1 LNFNGKTRAFR
12 IWCKPGA
19 SRGFSLPEVMVSVAI
34 IAVTALGVSQIF
46 VSGHQAMRKMGESS
60 ECTNHLNTVVN
71 RIRSLGTRLNIGD
84 YLLPASPPGPAQVRW
99 ASNLQGTVLI
109 EGDPG
114 GADILIAD
122 RYPANANFN
131 ISDIPVGVNPVRL
144 QNAHLIQGIMG
155 GMLAISNSNNAIF
168 CVAPTGG
175 VYNAAGGILSQL
187 FTPTV
192 SNKSLTNL
200 QTTIRIRPFD
210 LATGA
215 IQPCISPLIIAP
227 RGNPKAMSNFMPT
240 GFPAPLNFGQID
252 SGQLVL
258 SAGACPGGTTLVAPA
273 PQGGNYCSTQ
283 VNNGIAF
290 GPNLRND
297 LGLLVNLTATYVDKN
312 AVPVGC
318 SGEMRLQYPE
328 DGSIPTTP
336 TITVLTNTTWS
347 NQAGTQTR
355 LNEWPSAPSVPSGAA
370 AHVNCVA
377 RNTNQVRIQVGF
389 VAAGNEPGSVLLC
402 RNRSY
407 RLPPPETVGY
417 SSICQPNGFAD
428 PGPQYPPTA
437 DYPIKDFLTA
447 ATDGLPR
454 PQRSIPSNWTPY
466 VNVVNPPQATSFD
479 VPYLNI
485 ALNGVNNWTGAGHP
499 ALNYI
504 QDGNNAWVPCDQAT
518 VCNATPAIS
527 AATSTPTEKN
537 YLMTFNNLTS
547 GCVIQLDVQVVD
559 AAGNL
564 SRMAR
569 IDHTTTGAANIVE
582 FPRCGFWCG
591 PGAPGA
597 RTVNGPGYFQC
608 GSCP

>member
-1 LNFNGKTRAFR
+1 MNFRGKMRVFS
-12 IWCKPGA
+12 IWSKPVA
-19 SRGFSLPEVMVSVAI
+19 NRGFSLPEVMVSVAI

-71 RIRSLGTRLNIGD
+71 RIRSLGTRLTIGD

-114 GADILIAD
+114 GGDILIAD

-131 ISDIPVGVNPVRL
+131 ISDVPWGVNPVRL
-144 QNAHLIQGIMG
+144 QNAHLIQGIMS

-192 SNKSLTNL
+192 SNKALTNL

-215 IQPCISPLIIAP
+215 ILPCISPLIVAP

-240 GFPAPLNFGQID
+240 GFPAPLNIGQINT
-252 SGQLVL
+252 GQIVL
-258 SAGACPGGTTLVAPA
+258 NAGACPAGTTLVAPA
-273 PQGGNYCSTQ
+273 PQGGGINYCSTQ
-283 VNNGIAF
+283 INNGIAF

-297 LGLLVNLTATYVDKN
+297 LGLVVNLTATYVDKN

-347 NQAGTQTR
+347 SGMGGGAGTQRR
-355 LNEWPSAPSVPSGAA
+355 LNEWPTPPSVPSGAA

-389 VAAGNEPGSVLLC
+389 VAAGNEPGAVLLC

-417 SSICQPNGFAD
+417 SSICQPAGFPD

-437 DYPIKDFLTA
+437 FFPSPGWLILP
-447 ATDGLPR
+447 TDGLPR
-454 PQRSIPSNWTPY
+454 PQRSIPSNWAP
-466 VNVVNPPQATSFD
+466 NPGGTFD

-485 ALNGVNNWTGAGHP
+485 SLGGVNNWTAAGHP
-499 ALNYI
+499 PINYI

-527 AATSTPTEKN
+527 VATSTPTQKN

-547 GCVIQLDVQVVD
+547 GCVIQLDVQAID
-559 AAGNL
+559 TAGNL

-582 FPRCGFWCG
+582 FPRCGLWCG
-591 PGAPGA
+591 PLVSGG
-597 RTVNGPGYFQC
+597 TGTGYFRC
-608 GSCP
+608 GACP

>member
-1 LNFNGKTRAFR
+1 
-12 IWCKPGA
+12 
-19 SRGFSLPEVMVSVAI
+19 
-34 IAVTALGVSQIF
+34 
-46 VSGHQAMRKMGESS
+46 
-60 ECTNHLNTVVN
+60 
-71 RIRSLGTRLNIGD
+71 
-84 YLLPASPPGPAQVRW
+84 
-99 ASNLQGTVLI
+99 
-109 EGDPG
+109 
-114 GADILIAD
+114 
-122 RYPANANFN
+122 
-131 ISDIPVGVNPVRL
+131 VNPVRL
-144 QNAHLIQGIMG
+144 QNAHLIQGIMS

-187 FTPTV
+187 FTPTA

-215 IQPCISPLIIAP
+215 IQPCMSPLIIAP

-240 GFPAPLNFGQID
+240 GFPAPLNIGQIN
-252 SGQLVL
+252 SGQIVL
-258 SAGACPGGTTLVAPA
+258 SAGACPVNTTLIAPA

-283 VNNGIAF
+283 INNGIAF

-297 LGLLVNLTATYVDKN
+297 YGLLVNLTATYVDKN

-336 TITVLTNTTWS
+336 TITVLTNSTWS
-347 NQAGTQTR
+347 SQAGTQTR
-355 LNEWPSAPSVPSGAA
+355 LNEWPTPPSVPSGAA

-407 RLPPPETVGY
+407 RLPPPEAVGY
-417 SSICQPNGFAD
+417 SSLCIPNGFPNA
-428 PGPQYPPTA
+428 GPQYPPTA
-437 DYPIKDFLTA
+437 IFPSPGWPPAPD
-447 ATDGLPR
+447 TDGLPR
-454 PQRSIPSNWTPY
+454 PQRSIPSNWTP
-466 VNVVNPPQATSFD
+466 NPGGTFD

-485 ALNGVNNWTGAGHP
+485 SLGGVNNWTGAGGHP

-527 AATSTPTEKN
+527 VATSTPTQKN

-547 GCVIQLDVQVVD
+547 GCVIQLDVQAID
-559 AAGNL
+559 TAGNL
-564 SRMAR
+564 SPMAR
-569 IDHTTTGAANIVE
+569 IDHTTTNSANIVE

-591 PGAPGA
+591 PGVPGA
-597 RTVNGPGYFQC
+597 PALSGPGYFRC